1 MRLSLSRRQILAGAS
16 CLALPAL
23 HVQAQAASARV
34 ALLHLNDF
42 HSRHEGAQPA
52 GAVCRV
58 GAPCAGGSARL
69 VGAMLAARQAAQ
81 AEGRATLALDA
92 GDQALGSLFYTQHRG
107 LAEAAVQRAW
117 GVQAMAPG
125 NHEFNLGPASLARYL
140 RALGAPLL
148 AANLDTRAEPALDG
162 LVAPYAVFMAGGAR
176 IAVVGLALEST
187 PQVSS
192 PGPNLR
198 FGSAEEAALRAI
210 AELRASGPATIVML
224 SHRGVAADRAMA
236 EAVPG
241 IDVIIGGHS
250 HTLLAE
256 PELVAGRERAVR
268 IVQVGALGRWA
279 GRLDLDLGA
288 AGQVLAHA
296 GGAREI
302 TPETPEDPRTA
313 ALIDE
318 LARPLIALRAR
329 PVTEAAP
336 GFDLATCRAGECA
349 IGNLLAEALLEAV
362 PGADVAMTNAGG
374 IRTGLPAG
382 QVTFGDVL
390 NVLPFS
396 NTVATARL
404 RGVDLLAAL
413 EHGLSR
419 GGGAFPQVAG
429 IALDWAPQAPAG
441 SRLLGARITQGAKA
455 GPVRPEGDYLLV
467 TNNFLRGGGD
477 GYAMLRDRALEAYDG
492 GPPLE
497 DSLAAFMGKAG
508 RIAPSVDGRIN
519 PR

>member
-1 MRLSLSRRQILAGAS
+1 
-16 CLALPAL
+16 
-23 HVQAQAASARV
+23 
-34 ALLHLNDF
+34 
-42 HSRHEGAQPA
+42 
-52 GAVCRV
+52 
-58 GAPCAGGSARL
+58 
-69 VGAMLAARQAAQ
+69 
-81 AEGRATLALDA
+81 
-92 GDQALGSLFYTQHRG
+92 
-107 LAEAAVQRAW
+107 
-117 GVQAMAPG
+117 
-125 NHEFNLGPASLARYL
+125 
-140 RALGAPLL
+140 
-148 AANLDTRAEPALDG
+148 
-162 LVAPYAVFMAGGAR
+162 
-176 IAVVGLALEST
+176 
-187 PQVSS
+187 
-192 PGPNLR
+192 
-198 FGSAEEAALRAI
+198 
-210 AELRASGPATIVML
+210 
-224 SHRGVAADRAMA
+224 
-236 EAVPG
+236 
-241 IDVIIGGHS
+241 
-250 HTLLAE
+250 
-256 PELVAGRERAVR
+256 
-268 IVQVGALGRWA
+268 
-279 GRLDLDLGA
+279 
-288 AGQVLAHA
+288 
-296 GGAREI
+296 
-302 TPETPEDPRTA
+302 
-313 ALIDE
+313 

-508 RIAPSVDGRIN
+508 RIAPSLDGRIS